1 MCGSGVCIDLYF
13 LGIKKGDIISLQS
26 QGNIYTKK
34 VCIES
39 QMLFLQIQDSINIE
53 SINETTLRTKG
64 NLLFTS
70 NAAMGF
76 ETDTNATS
84 DNILSEVAS
93 DYTINTGNSLNF
105 NIGETTITATSDSVI
120 IKAGGVEVAIDSK
133 GLKVS
138 RKRFQ
143 REPSKFY
150 KDNANITKRYFII

>member
-39 QMLFLQIQDSINIE
+39 QMLFLQTQDSINIE
-53 SINETTLRTKG
+53 STNETTLRTKG

-76 ETDTNATS
+76 ETDTNATFVA

-120 IKAGGVEVAIDSK
+120 IKAGGVEVVIDSK
-133 GLKVS
+133 GLIVKGGEVKS
-138 RKRFQ
+138 
-143 REPSKFY
+143 E
-150 KDNANITKRYFII
+150 

>member
-39 QMLFLQIQDSINIE
+39 QMLFLQTQDSINIE
-53 SINETTLRTKG
+53 STNETTLRTKG

-76 ETDTNATS
+76 ETDTNATFVA

-120 IKAGGVEVAIDSK
+120 IKAGGVEVVIDSK
-133 GLKVS
+133 GLIVKGGVKS
-138 RKRFQ
+138 
-143 REPSKFY
+143 E
-150 KDNANITKRYFII
+150 

>member
-39 QMLFLQIQDSINIE
+39 QMLFLQTQDSINIE
-53 SINETTLRTKG
+53 STNETTLRTKG

-76 ETDTNATS
+76 ETDTNATFVA

-133 GLKVS
+133 GLVVKGGVKS
-138 RKRFQ
+138 
-143 REPSKFY
+143 E
-150 KDNANITKRYFII
+150 

>member
-39 QMLFLQIQDSINIE
+39 QMLFLPIQDSINIE
-53 SINETTLRTKG
+53 STNETTLRTKW

-76 ETDTNATS
+76 ETDTNATFVA

-93 DYTINTGNSLNF
+93 DYTINTGNNLNF
-105 NIGETTITATSDSVI
+105 NIGQTTITATSDSVI
-120 IKAGGVEVAIDSK
+120 IKAGGVEVVIDSK
-133 GLKVS
+133 GLVVKGGEVKS
-138 RKRFQ
+138 
-143 REPSKFY
+143 E
-150 KDNANITKRYFII
+150 

>member
-39 QMLFLQIQDSINIE
+39 QMLFLQTQDSINIE
-53 SINETTLRTKG
+53 STNETTLRTKG

-76 ETDTNATS
+76 ETDTNATFVA

-105 NIGETTITATSDSVI
+105 SICETTITATSDSVI
-120 IKAGGVEVAIDSK
+120 IKAGGVEVTIDSK
-133 GLKVS
+133 GLIVKGGVKS
-138 RKRFQ
+138 
-143 REPSKFY
+143 E
-150 KDNANITKRYFII
+150 

>member
-13 LGIKKGDIISLQS
+13 LGIKKGDIILLQS

-53 SINETTLRTKG
+53 STNETTLRTKG

-76 ETDTNATS
+76 ETDTNATFVA

-105 NIGETTITATSDSVI
+105 NIGETTITATSDFVI
-120 IKAGGVEVAIDSK
+120 IKAGGVEVTIDSK
-133 GLKVS
+133 GLVVKGGEVKS
-138 RKRFQ
+138 
-143 REPSKFY
+143 E
-150 KDNANITKRYFII
+150 

>member
-26 QGNIYTKK
+26 QGNISTKK

-39 QMLFLQIQDSINIE
+39 QMLFLQTQDSINIE
-53 SINETTLRTKG
+53 STNETTLRTKG

-76 ETDTNATS
+76 ETDTNATFVA

-133 GLKVS
+133 GLVVKGGVKS
-138 RKRFQ
+138 
-143 REPSKFY
+143 E
-150 KDNANITKRYFII
+150 

>member
-13 LGIKKGDIISLQS
+13 LGIKKGDIILLQS

-53 SINETTLRTKG
+53 STNETTLRTKG

-76 ETDTNATS
+76 ETDTNATFVA

-105 NIGETTITATSDSVI
+105 HIGETTITATSDSVI
-120 IKAGGVEVAIDSK
+120 IKAGGVEVIIDSK
-133 GLKVS
+133 GLIVKGGEVKS
-138 RKRFQ
+138 
-143 REPSKFY
+143 E
-150 KDNANITKRYFII
+150 